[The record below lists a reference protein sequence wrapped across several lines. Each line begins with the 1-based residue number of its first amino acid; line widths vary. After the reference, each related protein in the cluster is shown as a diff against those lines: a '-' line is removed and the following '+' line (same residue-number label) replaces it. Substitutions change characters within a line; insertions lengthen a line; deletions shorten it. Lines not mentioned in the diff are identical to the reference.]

1 MFMET
6 SVSIQKSYLLTQ
18 HPAVLES
25 TWTLCGGVRP
35 LSQRGAGAAT
45 HVGSLPAHNMHAR

>member
-18 HPAVLES
+18 RPAVLES